1 MKEGG
6 EIRSALWE
14 YNKKDG
20 EIIVGNFARFLG
32 GVVMIGVHI
41 ASITRLKSIFLIF
54 IHNWRLS
61 NQDQGAE
68 KHPDD
73 TFC

>member
-6 EIRSALWE
+6 EIRAALWE
-14 YNKKDG
+14 CNKKDG
-20 EIIVGNFARFLG
+20 EIIAGKFARFLK

-54 IHNWRLS
+54 IS
-61 NQDQGAE
+61 N
-68 KHPDD
+68 
-73 TFC
+73 